1 MLRYIIGISFI
12 TLVIIIVRALSDGKI
27 LKRHQYAIWLIIP
40 VCMILLPF
48 LNINVQI
55 VKENETVL
63 PEINETVSFNDPGNT
78 AMVVQIENDQNEQ
91 TINYSTTAIDKETVA
106 DDQVAEEQKAVP
118 AGRKTSGDLDWGSL
132 LQYVSLSV
140 SAVLIITLIVYNA
153 SFMIYCKRNS
163 RYISRDTESGLKIY
177 GIDLK
182 GTPFLLLNRIYVDSE
197 SGESNKYTICHEACH
212 HKHKDYIWIWL
223 RYLVLALNWYNPV
236 IWVAFI
242 LSGRD
247 CELACDEEVLSVYG
261 NESATDYAKTLYGMM
276 KKRVNVPFSFT
287 VSTGMNNGYK
297 TMKRRITSI
306 KHPAKNSYKALSMC
320 LAAVL
325 LFSSCTFIKPENVR
339 KISKDDPWFDTDI
352 IEVETGAESR
362 ITGSTY
368 NEYIGSDD
376 QYYILYTG
384 GHYVTTEEEE
394 NSADFYYNDYNF
406 YFVAVVD
413 KNTKQTVTTIDLKK
427 DLARYEYPQNTYY
440 SNGIITVQSDSK
452 VRDYDPM
459 TGELIDTRNGR
470 NFDIGTIS
478 RRYKVGEYEVE
489 SLMMYPETGRNYCTL
504 EIRDPD
510 GNSSEIEIKDFDKN
524 VYVYAVLEI
533 SDTKAVLPTS
543 IANKKVYYELDLPT
557 AGLSVGDEKDYEWLD
572 TAYFSRAVAGS
583 DGMVYYN
590 TGYGIFRLDA
600 ANKKTEEV
608 LSFNWCDLNKGL
620 IENFNLVECSKDSFI
635 LFGTYD
641 ETNVYDGKKG
651 DTANLIEITKA
662 GKNPHAG
669 KTILELYDRFGVD
682 KYTGEAIRTFN
693 QTNGKYYIEVTN
705 RYKYSDFYDSNDDDN
720 NDDVAALSGINGRAK
735 LSSKLAIDIMNGEG
749 PDILMNVSGLEH
761 LNTSES
767 LADLSPYV
775 KDFDSD
781 RYFTNI
787 IEGSKTD
794 GALYQLPISFGVE
807 GIIAKTKDAGSYG
820 NGFTFDE
827 YTQFV
832 DEVANGKDPIIYGQ
846 AVYFSMLFSGM
857 SDEFVSNGKVDLS
870 GPEFKALADYVRD
883 NVREEG
889 ISMNAWYQS
898 TQSDG
903 PQPKAALEEHI
914 DGIADYFVKG
924 MMIAAYGKG
933 VSLLGIPSFDGRGP
947 RFVPTCSVAVSAKT
961 VDKKACGE
969 FVKILLSD
977 EIQSKIALNDRFVIS
992 REAFKNAGSVAI
1004 EYFNNG
1010 GSTSTGNR
1018 VRSDFTTKDID
1029 FIENMILGCSGI
1041 KKEDSDISI
1050 ILIEEMPPYF
1060 LGQKD
1065 LDAVIKIAEDRI
1077 QKVLDERG

>member
-12 TLVIIIVRALSDGKI
+12 TLVIIFIRALSDGKI

-55 VKENETVL
+55 AKENEAVL

-106 DDQVAEEQKAVP
+106 DDQVVEEQKAVP

-247 CELACDEEVLSVYG
+247 CELACDEEVLSVFG

-362 ITGSTY
+362 ITGSPY

-413 KNTKQTVTTIDLKK
+413 KNTKQTITTIDLKK
-427 DLARYEYPQNTYY
+427 DLARYEYPKNTYY

-452 VRDYDPM
+452 VRDYDPL

-620 IENFNLVECSKDSFI
+620 IENFNLVECSKDRFI

-807 GIIAKTKDAGSYG
+807 GILAKTKDVSCYG

-992 REAFKNAGSVAI
+992 REAFKKAGSVAI

>member
-1 MLRYIIGISFI
+1 MKELFVKS
-12 TLVIIIVRALSDGKI
+12 IIIALI
-27 LKRHQYAIWLIIP
+27 L
-40 VCMILLPF
+40 
-48 LNINVQI
+48 
-55 VKENETVL
+55 
-63 PEINETVSFNDPGNT
+63 S
-78 AMVVQIENDQNEQ
+78 MV
-91 TINYSTTAIDKETVA
+91 
-106 DDQVAEEQKAVP
+106 
-118 AGRKTSGDLDWGSL
+118 
-132 LQYVSLSV
+132 LSV
-140 SAVLIITLIVYNA
+140 SSCDIESKKNIKKIT
-153 SFMIYCKRNS
+153 
-163 RYISRDTESGLKIY
+163 E
-177 GIDLK
+177 
-182 GTPFLLLNRIYVDSE
+182 
-197 SGESNKYTICHEACH
+197 
-212 HKHKDYIWIWL
+212 
-223 RYLVLALNWYNPV
+223 
-236 IWVAFI
+236 
-242 LSGRD
+242 
-247 CELACDEEVLSVYG
+247 
-261 NESATDYAKTLYGMM
+261 
-276 KKRVNVPFSFT
+276 
-287 VSTGMNNGYK
+287 
-297 TMKRRITSI
+297 
-306 KHPAKNSYKALSMC
+306 
-320 LAAVL
+320 
-325 LFSSCTFIKPENVR
+325 
-339 KISKDDPWFDTDI
+339 DDPWFDTDI
-352 IEVETGAESR
+352 IEVKTGAESR
-362 ITGSTY
+362 ITGNTY

-384 GHYVTTEEEE
+384 GHYVTTEEET
-394 NSADFYYNDYNF
+394 NADDFYYNDYNF
-406 YFVAVVD
+406 HFVAVVD

-427 DLARYEYPQNTYY
+427 DLARYENPKNTYY

-452 VRDYDPM
+452 VRDYDPL
-459 TGELIDTRNGR
+459 TGELIDTCNGR
-470 NFDIGTIS
+470 DYDVGTVS
-478 RRYKVGEYEVE
+478 KRYRVGEYEVE
-489 SLMMYPETGRNYCTL
+489 SLMTWPETGRSYCTL
-504 EIRDPD
+504 EVRNPD
-510 GNSSEIEIKDFDKN
+510 GNTSEIEIKDFDKN

-543 IANKKVYYELDLPT
+543 VANKKVYYELDLPT

-572 TAYFSRAVAGS
+572 TAYLSRAVAGT

-600 ANKKTEEV
+600 ANKKTEEI
-608 LSFNWCDLNKGL
+608 LSYNRCDLNKGL
-620 IENFNLVECSKDSFI
+620 IENFNLVECSEDRFI
-635 LFGTYD
+635 LFGDYD
-641 ETNVYDGKKG
+641 ETNVYDGIKG
-651 DTANLIEITKA
+651 DTADLIEITKA
-662 GKNPHAG
+662 DKNPNAG

-682 KYTGEAIRTFN
+682 KYTGEAIRRFN
-693 QTNGKYYIEVTN
+693 QTNGKYYIEVTD
-705 RYKYSDFYDSNDDDN
+705 RYKYRDFNDSNYDDN

-749 PDILMNVSGLEH
+749 PDILMNVSGLEQ

-807 GIIAKTKDAGSYG
+807 GILAKTKDAGSYG

-827 YTQFV
+827 YTQFI
-832 DEVANGKDPIIYGQ
+832 DEVANGKDPIVYGQ
-846 AVYFSMLFSGM
+846 AVYFAMLFSGM

-889 ISMNAWYQS
+889 ISWNDWYQS

-903 PQPKAALEEHI
+903 PQPKAFLAEDI
-914 DGIADYFVKG
+914 GGIADYWFMGKMV
-924 MMIAAYGKG
+924 AAYDKG

-947 RFVPTCSVAVSAKT
+947 RFVPTCSVAVSAKAI
-961 VDKKACGE
+961 DKKACGE

-977 EIQSKIALNDRFVIS
+977 EIQTKIALNDHFVIS
-992 REAFKNAGSVAI
+992 REAFKNAGSAAI
-1004 EYFNNG
+1004 KYFNNG
-1010 GSTSTGNR
+1010 GSTANGIR

-1065 LDAVIKIAEDRI
+1065 LDAVITIAENRI